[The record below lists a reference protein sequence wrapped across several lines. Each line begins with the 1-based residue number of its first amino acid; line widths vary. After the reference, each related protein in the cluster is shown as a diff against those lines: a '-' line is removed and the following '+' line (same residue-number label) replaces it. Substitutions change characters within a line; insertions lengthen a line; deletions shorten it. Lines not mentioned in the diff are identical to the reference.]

1 MIAVMTST
9 STCIFD
15 MDGVLIDSGAHHRS
29 AWRALLDELGVEPAE
44 PEFWRL
50 TIGRPAEEAVP
61 LLLGRQ
67 VASSEARRLAMRKRD
82 LYASLAARGL
92 LSVPGVVDFVQGL
105 AGVGVPRAVGT
116 SASRGDVENLLAALG
131 LRRYFEVIVTAEDVA
146 LGKPDPAVY
155 LESARRLGRAPSECL
170 VFEDSLVGVVAARRA
185 GMRAIGVTTAHTA
198 EELLGAGAEAT
209 IANFEG
215 LEWKSIV
222 RP

>member
-1 MIAVMTST
+1 MATT

-29 AWRALLDELGVEPAE
+29 AWRALLDELGVHPAE

-67 VASSEARRLAMRKRD
+67 MSSSEARRLALRKRD
-82 LYASLAARGL
+82 LYAGFAARGL
-92 LSVPGVVDFVQGL
+92 LSVPGVAEFVRTL
-105 AGVGVPRAVGT
+105 VRLGVPRAVGT
-116 SASRGDVENLLAALG
+116 SATRGDVENLLGALA
-131 LRRYFEVIVTAEDVA
+131 LRPHFEIIVTAEDVRF
-146 LGKPDPAVY
+146 GKPDPEVY
-155 LESARRLGRAPSECL
+155 LECAHRLGSPPAVCL
-170 VFEDSLVGVVAARRA
+170 VFEDSLVGVQAARRA

-198 EELLGAGAEAT
+198 EELLDAGAEDT
-209 IANFEG
+209 IADFEG
-215 LEWKSIV
+215 LEWESIA

>member
-1 MIAVMTST
+1 MTTT

-29 AWRALLDELGVEPAE
+29 AWRALLDELGVQPAE

-61 LLLGRQ
+61 LLLGRTMP
-67 VASSEARRLAMRKRD
+67 SSEARRLALRKRD
-82 LYASLAARGL
+82 LYAGLAARGL
-92 LSVPGVVDFVQGL
+92 LSVPGVAEFVQTL
-105 AGVGVPRAVGT
+105 VRLGVPRAVGT
-116 SASRGDVENLLAALG
+116 SASRGDVENLLGALA
-131 LRRYFEVIVTAEDVA
+131 LRRHFEIIVTAEDVRF
-146 LGKPDPAVY
+146 GKPDPEVY
-155 LESARRLGRAPSECL
+155 LECARRLGSPPAVCL
-170 VFEDSLVGVVAARRA
+170 VFEDSLVGVQAARRA

-209 IANFEG
+209 IADFEG
-215 LEWKSIV
+215 LEWESIA